1 MATDFKMKRVLFA
14 GLFHE
19 THTFVQGTTELSDF
33 AVLRGA
39 EVLACAG
46 DSSPMGGA
54 LEAASRLGWQV
65 VPAIDMRASPSAR
78 VSDAAFEW
86 FWDRFET
93 AASVCA
99 AEPVDWSRCPFLASL
114 ICTRISPAKWRCIRI
129 ALWLT
134 AKIRTRMRG
143 NLRCARWAYWS
154 GRCVRVAFCKP
165 VGRIPP

>member
-1 MATDFKMKRVLFA
+1 MKRVLFA

-54 LEAASRLGWQV
+54 LEAANRLGWEV

-93 AASVCA
+93 AASECVA
-99 AEPVDWSRCPFLASL
+99 APVDGVFLVLHGAMVSEDSDDPEGDL
-114 ICTRISPAKWRCIRI
+114 LCDIRR
-129 ALWLT
+129 LLL
-134 AKIRTRMRG
+134 KRT
-143 NLRCARWAYWS
+143 LLL
-154 GRCVRVAFCKP
+154 KP
-165 VGRIPP
+165 RLLM